1 MKQAN
6 VTCAAAAAVLLV
18 SGCSA
23 RVLRAPEPQTR
34 SGCET
39 QSVTTA
45 DLRAVT
51 SPAVIEV
58 RPKYI
63 VDTCSGTSQVSGT
76 KFVLRGSD
84 ETKRLLAC
92 PNVRVHV
99 GAEGELAAASQ
110 SPWLPEGWLEI
121 DVTPDAEGVAVTLAS
136 DTVSKNVKLFRHAT
150 ASVASLSV
158 RAKTAPPR

>member
-6 VTCAAAAAVLLV
+6 ITYAAAAAVLLV

-23 RVLRAPEPQTR
+23 GVLRAPDPQAR
-34 SGCET
+34 SGCEA
-39 QSVTTA
+39 QSVTA

-51 SPAVIEV
+51 SLALLEV

-99 GAEGELAAASQ
+99 GAEGEIAAESG

-121 DVTPDAEGVAVTLAS
+121 DVTPEAEGVAVTLAS
-136 DTVSKNVKLFRHAT
+136 DTVSKNVKLFRHAA

-158 RAKTAPPR
+158 TPTTAPPR